1 MISAG
6 ADLNSELT
14 FASGWTPLESIGIGM
29 GQYKYQEVVLVL
41 LRAGA
46 ALPRQGTGNWDS
58 FPAMVKC
65 VERMRTAGG
74 WKAYEEAYVTIFKK
88 IFPRSPLPRLLVL
101 RVTCYWAR
109 MGLSGSPYL
118 PPSLLA

>member
-1 MISAG
+1 M
-6 ADLNSELT
+6 ADVPPGEIQGVAAPRVRHVDGRAARARGRL
-14 FASGWTPLESIGIGM
+14 M
-29 GQYKYQEVVLVL
+29 L

-46 ALPRQGTGNWDS
+46 ALPRHGTGNWYS
-58 FPAMVKC
+58 YPAVVKC